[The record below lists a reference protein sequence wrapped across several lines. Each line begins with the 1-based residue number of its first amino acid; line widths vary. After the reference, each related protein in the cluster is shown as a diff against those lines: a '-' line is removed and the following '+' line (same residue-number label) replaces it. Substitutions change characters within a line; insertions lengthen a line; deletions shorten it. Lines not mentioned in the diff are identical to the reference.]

1 VVSNLWYQS
10 GPVLKKTASKRL
22 LDNIKIQGTENISD
36 EAVQRAIERG
46 PLITRLRDELND
58 KNRELAEVTARLGKW
73 TKKNI
78 FFGLFCLF
86 FFGIFF
92 YGIFFLTGIFFLLVQ
107 VTFWNFVVSGS
118 FAEILVW
125 HFLCLIGLIWD
136 FWLTFFWNYVL

>member
-1 VVSNLWYQS
+1 MNSVVSNLWYQS

-73 TKKNI
+73 TKKKHI
-78 FFGLFCLF
+78 FWPFLPT
-86 FFGIFF
+86 IFLRN
-92 YGIFFLTGIFFLLVQ
+92 FFLRNFFLDWY
-107 VTFWNFVVSGS
+107 FFS
-118 FAEILVW
+118 FSASD
-125 HFLCLIGLIWD
+125 FLEFCCVGK
-136 FWLTFFWNYVL
+136 FC